1 MVELLEEF
9 EGLFIG
15 NHAFV
20 SALHLVHIDDVNISP
35 GALLEAMWERQL
47 VEQVSVDG
55 NVSKVVLG
63 AR

>member
-1 MVELLEEF
+1 MIQFFDHVERLLVRDYAF
-9 EGLFIG
+9 VGLF
-15 NHAFV
+15 HFECRDSV
-20 SALHLVHIDDVNISP
+20 DVRP